1 MPWLLRFL
9 STPWD
14 SWMLEGI
21 SVVFHKNLQYSV
33 QSIQSFLYDMQ
44 VKVKVNTW
52 HAYEGTAGIGGIA
65 LTHLQPSCWKEWVV
79 SAILWPFY
87 PWERAGTHCIVGGR
101 VQLLCLPHIIKFT
114 NVNKKMFSFPTLPN
128 MSPVHLTTLWP
139 HCGSPLYLQ
148 CQTVLQSA
156 T

>member
-9 STPWD
+9 CTLWD

-21 SVVFHKNLQYSV
+21 SIVFHKILQYSV
-33 QSIQSFLYDMQ
+33 PRFQPFLYDMY
-44 VKVKVNTW
+44 VKVKVTTW

-87 PWERAGTHCIVGGR
+87 PWERTGIHCTGGL
-101 VQLLCLPHIIKFT
+101 VSLGANLDGY
-114 NVNKKMFSFPTLPN
+114 KKNCIHWDWSLDCPACSEL
-128 MSPVHLTTLWP
+128 
-139 HCGSPLYLQ
+139 
-148 CQTVLQSA
+148 
-156 T
+156 